1 MQELQ
6 CCGVT
11 NSTDWWDVGVVTPS
25 SCCPMAPAL
34 MVTNSCSPNST
45 DIYTQG
51 CLTAMED
58 IFVDNFG
65 YIAGRL
71 YDSDMIFIV
80 NKQYFV
86 EAGILGLGVLELI
99 GIIMSCYL
107 GDRITRMKNY
117 VKLP

>member
-34 MVTNSCSPNST
+34 IVTNSCSPNST

-51 CLTAMED
+51 CLNAMED

-65 YIAGRL
+65 YIAGRF
-71 YDSDMIFIV
+71 YDSNLIFIF
-80 NKQYFV
+80 K
-86 EAGILGLGVLELI
+86 L
-99 GIIMSCYL
+99 
-107 GDRITRMKNY
+107 KNIF
-117 VKLP
+117 